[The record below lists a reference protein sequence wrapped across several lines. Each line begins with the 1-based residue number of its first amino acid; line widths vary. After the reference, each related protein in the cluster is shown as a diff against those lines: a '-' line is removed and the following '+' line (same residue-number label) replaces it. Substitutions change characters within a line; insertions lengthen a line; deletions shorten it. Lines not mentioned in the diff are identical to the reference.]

1 MPSVT
6 EFLKDKRTD
15 STRTAYFSGLCSFVE
30 CIYGLPEKT
39 GLRRTKEHRQK
50 CIEKIDQYMTEDRN
64 YGDDLTSLIKYLEKR
79 NASPQQ
85 INIAI
90 TAVKEFLFFNK
101 KKLDEFDLKRVTKNK
116 PVVSVDSSRDY
127 DIDHEVLRKLFN
139 HCNLTLKTIILM
151 LISSGARINEIMS
164 LKVSDIEIK
173 DQYGIL
179 YFRRENTKTKKGRY
193 TLISKECVEVLKE
206 YLQKEKP
213 DTLLFDFTYENALYM
228 LNLAAKNAGLNGEK
242 KKIHFH
248 LFRKFFMSQ
257 LKLAIS
263 SEVVELLAGHEG
275 YLSSS
280 YRRYSKEQVIAE
292 YLKGEHL
299 ITIQIPSD
307 IRTIRE
313 EVKKEIDDNT
323 KLVRSLVL
331 KNQELEDRVMT
342 LEMKLKIYG
351 DIFAAAKT
359 EEAKKSK

>member
-1 MPSVT
+1 MTSFVK
-6 EFLKDKRTD
+6 FLKEKRTD

-39 GLRRTKEHRQK
+39 GLRRTKEHRQT
-50 CIEKIDQYMTEDRN
+50 CIEKIDQYVTEDRN

-90 TAVKEFLFFNK
+90 TAVKEFLFFNR
-101 KKLDEFDLKRVTKNK
+101 KKLDEFDLRRITKNK
-116 PVVSVDSSRDY
+116 PVVSIDNSRDY
-127 DIDHEVLRKLFN
+127 DLDHEVLRKLFN

-164 LKVSDIEIK
+164 LNVSDIEK
-173 DQYGIL
+173 KEGYGIL
-179 YFRRENTKTKKGRY
+179 YFQRGNTKTKKGRF
-193 TLISKECVEVLKE
+193 TLISKECVEVLNE

-213 DTLLFDFTYENALYM
+213 NTLLFDFTYENALYM
-228 LNLAAKNAGLNGEK
+228 LNLAVKNAGFNGDK

-263 SEVVELLAGHEG
+263 SEIVEMLAGHEG

-280 YRRYSKEQVIAE
+280 YRRYSKDQVITE

-313 EVKKEIDDNT
+313 EVKKEINDNS
-323 KLVRSLVL
+323 KLVKSLVI
-331 KNQELEDRVMT
+331 KNQELENRVTTMET
-342 LEMKLKIYG
+342 DIAILKRIIEVG
-351 DIFAAAKT
+351 
-359 EEAKKSK
+359 EAKRNLS